1 MVQQIPNEAQ
11 RGKFVKFSIENL
23 RRARYNR
30 IMNDKPQADFCIE
43 IDFKKGTEAPSRV
56 FRALSDLIDAF
67 HTFDLDLISSIDSK
81 IEPVILLEDI
91 ETGSIK
97 TWLRYVLTAVDDE
110 AIKKLDWKPAIG
122 KYLVKAKYL
131 LIDFTKEK
139 TEISD
144 KNQIKQLQDELL
156 NLAKE
161 TDVKSIPDYQS
172 VSVEKL
178 LQNIKAITQSASGL
192 NPEDKLIYRTGEG
205 ATPFNLSFRYVP
217 ETVEALLTRESI
229 ESKQTM
235 ILKVKKPDYL
245 GESRWDFRH
254 GDRSL
259 PAKITDTSWL
269 RGFQNREEDV
279 RPGDSIK
286 AEVQITT
293 KYGDDLDVISVAYEI
308 LKVLEVIKYTRPEQ
322 GKLL

>member
-1 MVQQIPNEAQ
+1 M
-11 RGKFVKFSIENL
+11 KFSIENL
-23 RRARYNR
+23 HGARYNR
-30 IMNDKPQADFCIE
+30 TMNNKPQADFCIE
-43 IDFKKGTEAPSRV
+43 IDFKKGTEAPNRV

-67 HTFDLDLISSIDSK
+67 HSFDLHLISSIDSK

-97 TWLRYVLTAVDDE
+97 TWLRYVLNVVDDE

-139 TEISD
+139 TEITD
-144 KNQIKQLQDELL
+144 KNQITQLQDDILK
-156 NLAKE
+156 LAKE
-161 TDVKSIPDYQS
+161 TDVKNIPDYQP
-172 VSVEKL
+172 VSGEKL
-178 LQNIKAITQSASGL
+178 LQNIKTITQSASIL
-192 NPEDKLIYRTGEG
+192 NPEDKLIYRTGED
-205 ATPFNLSFRYVP
+205 ATSFNLSFRYAP

-229 ESKQTM
+229 ESQQMM
-235 ILKVKKPDYL
+235 ILKVRKPDYL
-245 GESRWDFRH
+245 GDSRWDFRH

-259 PAKITDTSWL
+259 PAKITDTLWL
-269 RGFQNREEDV
+269 QGFQNREEDV

-286 AEVQITT
+286 AEVKITT
-293 KYGDDLDVISVAYEI
+293 KYGDDLDVISVGYEI
-308 LKVLEVIKYTRPEQ
+308 LKVLEVIKYTPLEQ